1 MEAQGMAPG
10 KKNAKRLGAH
20 IVFVDESGFL
30 MAPPVRKTWGLKG
43 QTPII
48 RHHQVRQRTSVISGL
63 SVSPKKRRLGVYFNL
78 HEKNI
83 CQVEVLIFLRHLLR
97 HLRGHV
103 IVVWDNSR
111 THRGAQIREFL
122 KGKRRLHLEA
132 LPPYAPEL
140 NPAEGIWSQAKNT
153 LANGRP
159 DLVEELRL
167 HLVDTLDDI
176 RSSQSN
182 LRACIHKSDLPLFL
196 S

>member
-1 MEAQGMAPG
+1 
-10 KKNAKRLGAH
+10 
-20 IVFVDESGFL
+20 
-30 MAPPVRKTWGLKG
+30 
-43 QTPII
+43 
-48 RHHQVRQRTSVISGL
+48 VISGL
-63 SVSPKKRRLGVYFNL
+63 SVSPKRQRLGVYFNL

-83 CQVEVLIFLRHLLR
+83 CQAEVLSFLKHLLR

-103 IVVWDNSR
+103 IVVWDNCR
-111 THRGAQIREFL
+111 THRGAQIRDFL

-153 LANGRP
+153 LAGGRP
-159 DLVEELRL
+159 DAVHELRA

-176 RSSQSN
+176 KNSQSN